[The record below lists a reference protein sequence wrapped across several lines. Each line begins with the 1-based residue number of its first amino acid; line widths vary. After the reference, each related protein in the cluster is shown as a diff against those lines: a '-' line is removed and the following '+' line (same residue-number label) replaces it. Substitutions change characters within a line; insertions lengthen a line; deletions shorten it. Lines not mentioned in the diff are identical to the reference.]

1 MKRPRLRAE
10 SIPTLPAPV
19 RAVLRN
25 GVWAYGRA
33 TARWRPLPDF
43 LVIGGQK
50 CGTTALYAYLR
61 WHPRITGPAWKE
73 VSYFDRHYG
82 RGEAWYHGQFP
93 SRPRLRVT
101 GGRSGRL
108 PLVGEASPSYV
119 LHPNA
124 PERVHALVPD
134 VRLVVLLRDP
144 VDRALSHYNHE
155 VALGREP
162 LSFEEALER
171 EPERLQGELERLGD
185 TSYFSHAW
193 WDYTYLARG
202 RYAEQLER
210 WLAVFPREQLLVL
223 ASERLRA
230 DPAATYARVLEH
242 LRADPFDLP
251 DYPPV
256 FEREYAPMAEE
267 TRRRLEEVFA
277 PHNERLYALLG
288 ENLGWSHP

>member
-10 SIPTLPAPV
+10 SIPTLPTPV

-61 WHPRITGPAWKE
+61 WHPQITGPAWKE
-73 VSYFDRHYG
+73 ISYFDRHYG
-82 RGEAWYHGQFP
+82 RGEAWYRGQFP
-93 SRPRLRVT
+93 SRPWLRLT
-101 GGRSGRL
+101 GGRSRRL

-119 LHPNA
+119 LHPHA
-124 PERVHALVPD
+124 PARVRELVPD

-171 EPERLQGELERLGD
+171 EPERLDGELERLGD

-193 WDYTYLARG
+193 WDHTYLARG

-230 DPAATYARVLEH
+230 DPARTYAHVLEH
-242 LRADPFDLP
+242 LGASPYDLP
-251 DYPPV
+251 RYPSI

-267 TRRRLEEVFA
+267 TRRRLEEAFA

-288 ENLGWSHP
+288 EDLGWSRP